1 MEAILLVEDD
11 RNHALL
17 VQRVLEK
24 AGLANPIVSL
34 HRGDDAFDYLS
45 GKADYADRDRYPPPA
60 LVLLDLHLPG
70 RGGLDL
76 LAWIRKQPELADLPV
91 VMFSGS
97 GDAED
102 IIQAF
107 ELGASSYL
115 VKPVAF
121 DALLD
126 TINGLG
132 LQWAILRA
140 QAQG

>member
-1 MEAILLVEDD
+1 LEPILLVEDD
-11 RNHALL
+11 PSHALL
-17 VQRVLEK
+17 AQRVLEE
-24 AGLANPIVSL
+24 AGVANPILSL
-34 HRGDDAFDYLS
+34 RRGDDAYDYLA
-45 GKADYADRDRYPPPA
+45 GEGNYADRDRHPLPA
-60 LVLLDLHLPG
+60 LILLDLHLPG

-76 LAWIRKQPELADLPV
+76 LSWIRKQSELADLPV

-97 GDAED
+97 GGADE
-102 IIQAF
+102 INQAF

-121 DALLD
+121 DAMLH

-132 LQWAILRA
+132 LRWAILRA